1 MSTDQNEQTIR
12 DEEGLMGGLL
22 CKPAEFFRAAE
33 HVGAKDFLDDGLGLL
48 FATMQT
54 LLAASVPLSMKNVV
68 VELTRT
74 KVLERIGGMVRVPE
88 LLNNGQPHHLQY
100 YAEQVAKHSQIRR
113 LNAVVAS
120 VAKELEGHDA
130 EPQAIAERAQSAI
143 LEASAVRLQDI
154 RNAGE
159 ICMEELDR
167 LEMLRTTGTSGVL
180 ATGIPCIDMALSGGL
195 PVGVTILAARPGI
208 GKSALAVQIGCRVAE
223 RGEPVVFVS
232 LEMSES
238 QNAHRL
244 LSMYTGIAMSRIQS
258 ASYSEDESSRLYKA
272 SADTHDL
279 PMRIW
284 QAAGANALRIESML
298 RTAKAKY
305 GCRLAIV
312 DYLGSVAGD
321 ARTSIYERTTNN
333 SQAFATMAKRLEL
346 PILLLCQLNRLAEGE
361 MPELH
366 HLRDSGSIE
375 QDAEIVC
382 LLHRE
387 REDMDSQDAELFV
400 EKNRQGRK
408 LATKLKFERGWFSDP
423 NEAFAKDFQFIGGG
437 A

>member
-1 MSTDQNEQTIR
+1 MNRNEQTIR

-22 CKPAEFFRAAE
+22 CKPGEFFRAAE
-33 HVGAKDFLDDGLGLL
+33 HVDAKDFSDDGLGLI

-54 LLAASVPLSMKNVV
+54 LLAANVPLSMENVV
-68 VELTRT
+68 LELTRAR
-74 KVLERIGGMVRVPE
+74 VLDRIGGMVRVPE
-88 LLNNGQPHHLQY
+88 LLKDGQPHHLQY
-100 YAEQVAKHSQIRR
+100 YAERVAKHSQIRR
-113 LNAVVAS
+113 LKAVVAS
-120 VAKELEGHDA
+120 VASELEGNDA

-143 LEASAVRLQDI
+143 LEASAVRIHDI

-159 ICMEELDR
+159 ICMEEFER
-167 LEMLRTTGTSGVL
+167 LENLRTSGASGVL
-180 ATGIPCIDMALSGGL
+180 ATGIPCIDKALSGGL
-195 PVGVTILAARPGI
+195 PVGVSILGARTSI

-238 QNAHRL
+238 QNAQRL
-244 LSMYTGIAMSRIQS
+244 LSLLTGIPTSRIQS
-258 ASYSEDESSRLYKA
+258 ASYSEDDSSRLFKA
-272 SADTHDL
+272 GADVHDL

-312 DYLGSVAGD
+312 DYLGLVAGD

-361 MPELH
+361 IPEVH
-366 HLRDSGSIE
+366 HLRDSGAIE
-375 QDAEIVC
+375 QDAEVIC

-387 REDMDSQDAELFV
+387 DRDSQDAELFV

-408 LATKLKFERGWFSDP
+408 LATKLKFENGWFSDP

>member
-1 MSTDQNEQTIR
+1 MSTDRNEQTLR
-12 DEEGLMGGLL
+12 DEEGLIGGLL

-33 HVGAKDFLDDGLGLL
+33 HVGVKDFLDDGLGLL

-54 LLAASVPLSMKNVV
+54 LLAANVPLSTQNVV

-74 KVLERIGGMVRVPE
+74 KVLERIGGMVRLPE
-88 LLNNGQPHHLQY
+88 LLSNGQPHHLQY

-113 LNAVVAS
+113 LKAVAAS
-120 VAKELEGHDA
+120 VAKELEGHNA
-130 EPQAIAERAQSAI
+130 EPQAIAERAQTAI
-143 LEASAVRLQDI
+143 LEASAVRLNDI

-167 LEMLRTTGTSGVL
+167 LETLRTTGASGVL
-180 ATGIPCIDMALSGGL
+180 ATGIPCIDIALSGGL
-195 PVGVTILAARPGI
+195 PVGVTILAARPSI

-232 LEMSES
+232 VEMSVS
-238 QNAHRL
+238 QNAQRL
-244 LSMYTGIAMSRIQS
+244 LSLLTGIPVSLIQS
-258 ASYSEDESSRLYKA
+258 ASYSQDDSNRLFKA
-272 SADTHDL
+272 SADTRDL
-279 PMRIW
+279 PMQIW

-312 DYLGSVAGD
+312 DYLGLVAGD
-321 ARTSIYERTTNN
+321 GRIYERTTNN
-333 SQAFATMAKRLEL
+333 SQAFATMAKRLEM
-346 PILLLCQLNRLAEGE
+346 PILLLCQLNRVAEGE
-361 MPELH
+361 IPEIH
-366 HLRDSGSIE
+366 HLRDSGAIE
-375 QDAEIVC
+375 QDADVIC

-408 LATKLKFERGWFSDP
+408 LATKLKFEQGWFSDP

>member
-1 MSTDQNEQTIR
+1 MSTDRNEQTLR
-12 DEEGLMGGLL
+12 DEEGLIGGLL

-54 LLAASVPLSMKNVV
+54 LLGANVPLSMQNVV
-68 VELTRT
+68 VELTRA
-74 KVLERIGGMVRVPE
+74 KVLDRIGGMVRVPE
-88 LLNNGQPHHLQY
+88 LLSNGQPHHLQY

-113 LNAVVAS
+113 LKAVVAS
-120 VAKELEGHDA
+120 VASELEGNDA

-143 LEASAVRLQDI
+143 LEASAVRIHDI

-159 ICMEELDR
+159 ICMEEFER
-167 LEMLRTTGTSGVL
+167 LENLRTSGASGVL
-180 ATGIPCIDMALSGGL
+180 ATGIPCIDKALSGGL
-195 PVGVTILAARPGI
+195 PVGVSILGARTSI

-238 QNAHRL
+238 QNAQRL
-244 LSMYTGIAMSRIQS
+244 LSLLTGIPTSRIQS
-258 ASYSEDESSRLYKA
+258 ASYSEDDSSRLFKA
-272 SADTHDL
+272 GADVHDL

-312 DYLGSVAGD
+312 DYLGIVAGD

-333 SQAFATMAKRLEL
+333 SQAFSTMAKRLDM
-346 PILLLCQLNRLAEGE
+346 PILLLCQLSRLAEGE
-361 MPELH
+361 RPELH
-366 HLRDSGSIE
+366 HLRDSGAIE
-375 QDAEIVC
+375 QDAEVIC

-387 REDMDSQDAELFV
+387 RDDSDEAEFLV
-400 EKNRQGRK
+400 EKHRQGARK
-408 LATKLKFERGWFSDP
+408 AARLKFEQGWFSDP
-423 NEAFAKDFQFIGGG
+423 NEAFAKDFKFIGGG

>member
-1 MSTDQNEQTIR
+1 MNRNEQTIR

-22 CKPAEFFRAAE
+22 CKPGEFFRAAE
-33 HVGAKDFLDDGLGLL
+33 HVDAKDFSDDGLGLI

-54 LLAASVPLSMKNVV
+54 LLAANVPLSMENVV
-68 VELTRT
+68 LELTRAR
-74 KVLERIGGMVRVPE
+74 VLDRIGGMVRVPE
-88 LLNNGQPHHLQY
+88 LLKDGQPHHLQY
-100 YAEQVAKHSQIRR
+100 YAERVAKHSQIRR
-113 LNAVVAS
+113 LKAVVAS
-120 VAKELEGHDA
+120 VASELEGNDA

-143 LEASAVRLQDI
+143 LEASAVRIHDI

-159 ICMEELDR
+159 ICMEEFER
-167 LEMLRTTGTSGVL
+167 LEILRTTGASGVL
-180 ATGIPCIDMALSGGL
+180 ATGFPCIDSALSGGL
-195 PVGVTILAARPGI
+195 PVGVTILAARTSI

-238 QNAHRL
+238 QNAQRL
-244 LSMYTGIAMSRIQS
+244 LSLRTGIPTSRIQS
-258 ASYSEDESSRLYKA
+258 ASYSEDDSSRLFKA
-272 SADTHDL
+272 GADVHDL

-312 DYLGSVAGD
+312 DYLGLVAGD

-361 MPELH
+361 IPEVH
-366 HLRDSGSIE
+366 HLRDSGAIE
-375 QDAEIVC
+375 QDAEVIC

-387 REDMDSQDAELFV
+387 DRDSQDAELFV

-408 LATKLKFERGWFSDP
+408 LATKLKFENGWFSDP

>member
-1 MSTDQNEQTIR
+1 MSTDRNEQTLR
-12 DEEGLMGGLL
+12 DEEALIGGLL
-22 CKPAEFFRAAE
+22 CKPAEFFRAVE
-33 HVGAKDFLDDGLGLL
+33 HVGVKDFLDDGLGLI

-54 LLAASVPLSMKNVV
+54 LLGANVPLSMQNVV
-68 VELTRT
+68 VELTRA
-74 KVLERIGGMVRVPE
+74 KVLDRIGGMVRVPE
-88 LLNNGQPHHLQY
+88 LLKDGQPHHLQY

-113 LNAVVAS
+113 LKAVVAS
-120 VAKELEGHDA
+120 VASELEGNDA

-143 LEASAVRLQDI
+143 LEASAVRIHDI

-159 ICMEELDR
+159 ICMEEFER
-167 LEMLRTTGTSGVL
+167 LENLRTSGASGVL
-180 ATGIPCIDMALSGGL
+180 ATGIPCIDKALSGGL
-195 PVGVTILAARPGI
+195 PVGVSILGARTSI

-238 QNAHRL
+238 QNAQRL
-244 LSMYTGIAMSRIQS
+244 LSLLTGIPTSRIQS
-258 ASYSEDESSRLYKA
+258 ASYSEDDSSRLFKA
-272 SADTHDL
+272 GADVHDL

-312 DYLGSVAGD
+312 DYLGIVAGD

-333 SQAFATMAKRLEL
+333 SQAFSTMAKRLDM
-346 PILLLCQLNRLAEGE
+346 PILLLCQLSRLAEGE
-361 MPELH
+361 RPELH
-366 HLRDSGSIE
+366 HLRDSGAIE
-375 QDAEIVC
+375 QDAEVIC

-387 REDMDSQDAELFV
+387 RDDSDEAEFLV
-400 EKNRQGRK
+400 EKHRQGARK
-408 LATKLKFERGWFSDP
+408 AARLKFEQGWFSDP
-423 NEAFAKDFQFIGGG
+423 NEAFAKDFKFIGGG

>member
-1 MSTDQNEQTIR
+1 MNRKEQTIR
-12 DEEGLMGGLL
+12 DEEGLIGGLL

-33 HVGAKDFLDDGLGLL
+33 YVGAKDFLDDGLGLL

-54 LLAASVPLSMKNVV
+54 LLAANVPLSTQNVV

-74 KVLERIGGMVRVPE
+74 KALERIGGMVRVPE
-88 LLNNGQPHHLQY
+88 LLSNGQPHHLQY

-113 LNAVVAS
+113 LEAVVAS
-120 VAKELEGHDA
+120 VAKELDSAAA

-143 LEASAVRLQDI
+143 LEAAAVRIHDI

-159 ICMEELDR
+159 ICVEELER
-167 LEMLRTTGTSGVL
+167 LEMLRTTGASGVL
-180 ATGIPCIDMALSGGL
+180 GTGIPCIDKALSGGL
-195 PVGVTILAARPGI
+195 PVGVTILAARTSI

-238 QNAHRL
+238 QNAQRL
-244 LSMYTGIAMSRIQS
+244 LSLQTGIPASRIQS
-258 ASYSEDESSRLYKA
+258 ASYSEDDSHRLFKA
-272 SADTHDL
+272 SADAHDL
-279 PMRIW
+279 PMGIW

-312 DYLGSVAGD
+312 DYLGLVAGD
-321 ARTSIYERTTNN
+321 GRIYERTTNN
-333 SQAFATMAKRLEL
+333 SQAFATMAKRLEM

-366 HLRDSGSIE
+366 HLRDSGAIE
-375 QDAEIVC
+375 QDADVIC

-408 LATKLKFERGWFSDP
+408 LATKLKFEQGWFSDP
-423 NEAFAKDFQFIGGG
+423 NEAFVKDFQFIGGG

>member
-1 MSTDQNEQTIR
+1 
-12 DEEGLMGGLL
+12 
-22 CKPAEFFRAAE
+22 
-33 HVGAKDFLDDGLGLL
+33 
-48 FATMQT
+48 MQ
-54 LLAASVPLSMKNVV
+54 NVV
-68 VELTRT
+68 VELTRA
-74 KVLERIGGMVRVPE
+74 KVLDRIGGMVRVPE
-88 LLNNGQPHHLQY
+88 LLKDGQPHHLQY

-113 LNAVVAS
+113 LKAVVAS
-120 VAKELEGHDA
+120 VASELEGNDA

-143 LEASAVRLQDI
+143 LEASAVRIHDI

-159 ICMEELDR
+159 ICMEEFER
-167 LEMLRTTGTSGVL
+167 LENLRTSGASGVL
-180 ATGIPCIDMALSGGL
+180 ATGIPCIDKALSGGL
-195 PVGVTILAARPGI
+195 PVGVSILGARTSI

-238 QNAHRL
+238 QNAQRL
-244 LSMYTGIAMSRIQS
+244 LSLLTGIPTSRIQS
-258 ASYSEDESSRLYKA
+258 ASYSEDDSSRLFKA
-272 SADTHDL
+272 GADVHDL

-312 DYLGSVAGD
+312 DYLGIVAGD

-333 SQAFATMAKRLEL
+333 SQAFSTMAKRLDM
-346 PILLLCQLNRLAEGE
+346 PILLLCQLSRLAEGE
-361 MPELH
+361 RPELH
-366 HLRDSGSIE
+366 HLRDSGAIE
-375 QDAEIVC
+375 QDAEVIC

-387 REDMDSQDAELFV
+387 RDDSDEAEFLV
-400 EKNRQGRK
+400 EKHRQGARK
-408 LATKLKFERGWFSDP
+408 AARLKFEQGWFSDP
-423 NEAFAKDFQFIGGG
+423 NEAFAKDFKFIGGG